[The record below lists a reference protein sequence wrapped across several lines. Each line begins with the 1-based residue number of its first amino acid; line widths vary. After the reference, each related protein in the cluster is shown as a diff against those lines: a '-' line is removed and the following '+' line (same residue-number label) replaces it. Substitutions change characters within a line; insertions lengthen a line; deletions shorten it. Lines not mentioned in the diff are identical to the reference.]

1 MKFNEL
7 SISSEILK
15 AIDEMGYEDCTYIQ
29 EKTIPLILEGKDIIG
44 QSQTG
49 TGKTAAYGIPLIE
62 NLQKLER
69 RIPQVLILTPTRE
82 LTLQV
87 TNELRKF
94 AKYKEGIRIV
104 SIYGGEPISSQIRDL
119 KGGVDIIVG
128 TPGRVMDHME
138 RKTLR
143 FSDLKAF
150 VLDEADEM
158 LKLGFKEDIE
168 EILKSLPSEKQF
180 LLFSATMPREILNI
194 TDEYLNSPIHIKTA
208 QKEMTVNAIQ
218 QVAYEVSQGS
228 KTDTL
233 VQLLEFYRPDSC
245 MIFCNTK
252 KMVDDVAALL
262 GSKGY
267 NSAAIHGDLKQE
279 MRTIVMDRFKQKK
292 LNILVCTDVAA
303 RGIDIDDLDIVF
315 NYDVP
320 QEIEYYVHRIGRTG
334 RAGKEGLS
342 ITLITPRQRNVL
354 TVLERLTKASIA
366 KKNLPTLAEIQAVR
380 FTHLT
385 QDVMNSLQ
393 KNDIPVEIKA
403 LTEKLVDSGLSP
415 IELAQALL
423 FKMVGKDIFTEIK
436 EPINAVKRAKR
447 VATATVQMDV
457 GRKHNVAPAHIVS
470 AIAEATGISGADIG
484 KIRISEH
491 NTTVEVPLEFLED
504 VLRIMNEGT
513 IKGYKIKAFELKN
526 PSAEPKRRYQN
537 DSHGSYP
544 NKHSFKTRHGKTE

>member
-1 MKFNEL
+1 M
-7 SISSEILK
+7 LK

-194 TDEYLNSPIHIKTA
+194 TDEYLNNPIHIKTT

-228 KTDTL
+228 KSDTL

-245 MIFCNTK
+245 MVFCNTK

-262 GSKGY
+262 GAKGY

-292 LNILVCTDVAA
+292 LNVLVCTDVAA
-303 RGIDIDDLDIVF
+303 RGIDVDDLDIVF

-342 ITLITPRQRNVL
+342 ITLITPRQRNIL
-354 TVLERLTKASIA
+354 TVLERLTKASIN
-366 KKNLPTLAEIQAVR
+366 KKNLPSLAEIQSVR
-380 FTHLT
+380 FNHLT
-385 QDVMNSLQ
+385 SDVMSSLQ
-393 KNDIPVEIKA
+393 KDDIPVEIKA
-403 LTEKLVDSGLSP
+403 LTEKLMDGGLSP
-415 IELAQALL
+415 IELAHALL
-423 FKMVGKDIFTEIK
+423 YKLVGKDIFTEIK
-436 EPINAVKRAKR
+436 EPISTTKRAKR
-447 VATATVQMDV
+447 VATATIQMDV

-470 AIAEATGISGADIG
+470 AIAEATGISGQDIG

-491 NTTVEVPLEFLED
+491 STTVEVPLEFLED

-513 IKGYKIKAFELKN
+513 IKGYKLKCFELQN
-526 PSAEPKRRYQN
+526 PSVEPKRRYQN

-544 NKHSFKTRHGKTE
+544 NKHSFKTRHGKTD

>member
-119 KGGVDIIVG
+119 KGGADIIVG

-194 TDEYLNSPIHIKTA
+194 TDEYLNNPLHIKTA

-228 KTDTL
+228 KSDTL

-245 MIFCNTK
+245 MVFCNTK

-262 GSKGY
+262 GAKGY

-292 LNILVCTDVAA
+292 LNVLVCTDVAA
-303 RGIDIDDLDIVF
+303 RGIDVDDLDIVF

-342 ITLITPRQRNVL
+342 ITLITPRQRNIL
-354 TVLERLTKASIA
+354 TVLERLTKANIA
-366 KKNLPTLAEIQAVR
+366 KKNLPSLSEIQSVR
-380 FTHLT
+380 FSHLT
-385 QDVMNSLQ
+385 SDVMSSLQ
-393 KNDIPVEIKA
+393 KDDIPVEIKA
-403 LTEKLVDSGLSP
+403 LTEKLIDSGLSP
-415 IELAQALL
+415 IELAHALL
-423 FKMVGKDIFTEIK
+423 YKLVGKDIFTEIK
-436 EPINAVKRAKR
+436 EPISTTKRAKR
-447 VATATVQMDV
+447 VATATLQMDV

-470 AIAEATGISGADIG
+470 AIAEATGISGQDIG

-491 NTTVEVPLEFLED
+491 STTVEVPLEFLED
-504 VLRIMNEGT
+504 VLNVMNNGT
-513 IKGYKIKAFELKN
+513 IKGYKLKCFELKN
-526 PSAEPKRRYQN
+526 PSPEPKRRYQG

>member
-7 SISSEILK
+7 SISSEMLK

-94 AKYKEGIRIV
+94 AKYTEGIRIV

-119 KGGVDIIVG
+119 KGGADIIVG

-208 QKEMTVNAIQ
+208 QKEMTVNKIQ

-228 KTDTL
+228 KSDTL

-262 GSKGY
+262 GTKGY

-303 RGIDIDDLDIVF
+303 RGIDVDDLDIVV

-342 ITLITPRQRNVL
+342 ITLITPRQRNIL

-366 KKNLPTLAEIQAVR
+366 KKDLPSLAEIQAVR

-385 QDVMNSLQ
+385 QDVMSSLQ

-403 LTEKLVDSGLSP
+403 LTEKLMDGGLSP
-415 IELAQALL
+415 IELAHALL
-423 FKMVGKDIFTEIK
+423 FKLVGKDIFTEIK
-436 EPINAVKRAKR
+436 EPINTTKRAKR
-447 VATATVQMDV
+447 VATAAIQMDV

-491 NTTVEVPLEFLED
+491 STTVEVPLEFLED
-504 VLRIMNEGT
+504 VLQIMNNAT

-526 PSAEPKRRYQN
+526 PSPEPKRRYAN

>member
-7 SISSEILK
+7 SISSEMLK

-194 TDEYLNSPIHIKTA
+194 TDEYLNNPIHIKTT

-228 KTDTL
+228 KSDTL

-245 MIFCNTK
+245 MVFCNTK

-262 GSKGY
+262 GAKGY

-292 LNILVCTDVAA
+292 LNVLVCTDVAA
-303 RGIDIDDLDIVF
+303 RGIDVDDLDIVF

-342 ITLITPRQRNVL
+342 ITLITPRQRNIL
-354 TVLERLTKASIA
+354 TVLERLTKASIN
-366 KKNLPTLAEIQAVR
+366 KKNLPSLAEIQSVR
-380 FTHLT
+380 FNHLT
-385 QDVMNSLQ
+385 SDVMSSLQ
-393 KNDIPVEIKA
+393 KDDIPVEIKA
-403 LTEKLVDSGLSP
+403 LTEKLMDGGLSP
-415 IELAQALL
+415 IELAHALL
-423 FKMVGKDIFTEIK
+423 YKLVGKDIFTEIK
-436 EPINAVKRAKR
+436 EPISTTKRAKR
-447 VATATVQMDV
+447 VATATIQMDV

-470 AIAEATGISGADIG
+470 AIAEATGISGQDIG

-491 NTTVEVPLEFLED
+491 STTVEVPLEFLED

-513 IKGYKIKAFELKN
+513 IKGYKLKCFELQN
-526 PSAEPKRRYQN
+526 PSVEPKRRYQN

-544 NKHSFKTRHGKTE
+544 NKHSFKTRHGKTD